1 MHAASVCLALYM
13 NMAAHTRT
21 YTLTPLHTPIHL
33 HTPCTPTHTHARTLS
48 LLLCAYPGLGGL
60 EDARGRGGG
69 AGGQW
74 DQFETNRKLFGV
86 QTTYRE
92 EVCPGVTLT

>member
-1 MHAASVCLALYM
+1 VPGPVYEHGR
-13 NMAAHTRT
+13 AHTYIHTDAATHT
-21 YTLTPLHTPIHL
+21 YAPHTHL
-33 HTPCTPTHTHARTLS
+33 HTPCTPTHTHAHTLS

-92 EVCPGVTLT
+92 EVCPEVTLT